1 MDYGQEGLGLGNF
14 DTPEMTDIN
23 RVMDNIQTLKDAPD
37 NLLGPRPSAV
47 KLRAEAENNQNL
59 QYSLD
64 DTQTQLKTFNMN
76 KANTVNTADLYDD
89 QTLVNI
95 IPYQLEDES
104 QPMTTM
110 DPTTTIQDMNIPNIF
125 TSDNLNIYRDFADA
139 MYN

>member
-1 MDYGQEGLGLGNF
+1 MDFGFKGLGLGNF
-14 DTPEMTDIN
+14 DTPEMADIN
-23 RVMDNIQTLKDAPD
+23 RVMDNVQTLKDAPD

-47 KLRAEAENNQNL
+47 KLRAEENNQNL

-64 DTQTQLKTFNMN
+64 DTKTQLKTFNMN

-95 IPYQLEDES
+95 IPYQLEDEA
-104 QPMTTM
+104 QPISV

-125 TSDNLNIYRDFADA
+125 TSDNLNIYRDFADV